1 MSSPAHHP
9 PAGRRAVEYDLD
21 ALRNNIV
28 RCDTN
33 IATFE
38 TAIANEEV
46 TKKRLHHMI
55 EVIEAKHRREN

>member
-1 MSSPAHHP
+1 MSNPPLHP
-9 PAGRRAVEYDLD
+9 PAGRRTIEYDLD

-33 IATFE
+33 IVTFE

-55 EVIEAKHRREN
+55 SVIEAKHDRSK